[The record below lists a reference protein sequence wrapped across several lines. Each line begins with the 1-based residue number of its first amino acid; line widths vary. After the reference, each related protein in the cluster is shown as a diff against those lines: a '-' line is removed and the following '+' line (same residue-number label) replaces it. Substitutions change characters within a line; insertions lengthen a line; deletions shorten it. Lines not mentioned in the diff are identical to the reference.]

1 MRTINLAA
9 LAALG
14 GALLLNA
21 CSKQETSATS
31 KSGNAGP
38 AAAVSVEAEVAV
50 LGPLARSLEA
60 VGSLRSDESVT
71 LSAEV
76 AGRVAR
82 IGFEEGRPVK
92 AGATL
97 FELDDSVQRAQTDQA
112 RANLLLSQRNAARA
126 EELYAQKL
134 VSAQE
139 RDQTAATLAVNQ
151 AALKLAEA
159 QLAKMRIVA
168 PFSGTIGLRLVSPGD
183 YVTAGQQLVNL
194 EALDN
199 MKVDFRLPEI
209 ALPALAPE
217 QALAVEIDALPG
229 EVFAGKVYAIDP
241 RVADTTRSIGVRA
254 RIANTEGRLRPGLFA
269 RVRLTVENKTAALLI
284 PEQAIF
290 PRGEQLLVY
299 VITDG
304 KAELREIN
312 VGQRLPGKAEVLSG
326 IRPGEQVITS
336 GLQKITAG
344 TAVQAVVRNAA
355 P

>member
-1 MRTINLAA
+1 MRTNNPAA
-9 LAALG
+9 LMTLG
-14 GALLLNA
+14 GVLLLSA
-21 CSKQETSATS
+21 CSKPDAAAARPD
-31 KSGNAGP
+31 KN
-38 AAAVSVEAEVAV
+38 AAAVSVEVEAEIAAV
-50 LGPLARSLEA
+50 GPLARSLVA

-92 AGATL
+92 AGMTL

-183 YVTAGQQLVNL
+183 YITAGQQLVNL

-209 ALPALAPE
+209 ALPALAPD

-254 RIANTEGRLRPGLFA
+254 RIANPEGRLRPGLFA
-269 RVRLTVENKTAALLI
+269 RVKLTVENKMEALQI

-304 KAELREIN
+304 KAELREIE

-344 TAVQAVVRNAA
+344 TAVQANARTA
-355 P
+355 AE